1 MSDPLMKIDPD
12 RCMKCGFCMSVC
24 PVYDIDHIENHV
36 ARGRNMLVRMVR
48 EGDLPLEDD
57 YRRCLSSCLLCK
69 RCEAVCPANLSPA
82 EITLDAR
89 NDVIEKMGMSW
100 FQDFLYKGILSRRSL
115 TARFVGMACLIPG
128 LSVKGGRPLR
138 HLADMASFIP
148 GALSLPRFSSRP
160 LRKRV
165 SGITRPPEGVEE
177 KGEVAV
183 FPGCM
188 YEYFLPDI
196 GEDIIISLAK
206 AGFTTVL
213 PDGLNCCGLSIHN
226 AGDYR
231 TAGLLAARN
240 IEALSSYSH
249 VITGCAT
256 CGSGLKDYHKWFKED
271 DPMSSRAF
279 EFSKKVSDF
288 SEFLVKN
295 GAMPGAFDSDH
306 MTVTYHDPC
315 HLRVHQGIYD
325 APRDLLRAIDGIKYI
340 EMENADACCGL
351 GGSFGIANR
360 EISLAIQA
368 KKMESIKKSGAQA
381 VVTSCPGCMFYLSDG
396 VRRNRLP
403 VKVMHISRLMRGDGK
418 IRK

>member
-1 MSDPLMKIDPD
+1 MISRQMKIDTD

-48 EGDLPLEDD
+48 EGDLPLEED
-57 YRRCLSSCLLCK
+57 YRRCLSACLLCK

-100 FQDFLYKGILSRRSL
+100 FQNFLYKGILSRRSL
-115 TARFVGMACLIPG
+115 TARFVGLAGLIPG

-165 SGITRPPEGVEE
+165 SGITRPPDGVEE
-177 KGEVAV
+177 KGKVAV

-196 GEDIIISLAK
+196 GEDIITSLAK

-240 IEALSSYSH
+240 IEALSSYDH

-256 CGSGLKDYHKWFKED
+256 CGSSLKDYHKWFKED
-271 DPMSSRAF
+271 DPIFSRAF

-295 GAMPGAFDSDH
+295 GAMPGAFDSVP
-306 MTVTYHDPC
+306 MAVTYHDPC
-315 HLRVHQGIYD
+315 HLRVHQGVYE

-340 EMENADACCGL
+340 EMENADSCCGL
-351 GGSFGIANR
+351 GGSFGMANR

-381 VVTSCPGCMFYLSDG
+381 VATSCPGCMLYLADG

>member
-1 MSDPLMKIDPD
+1 MIDQKMKTDPD

-48 EGDLPLEDD
+48 EGELPMEDD
-57 YRRCLSSCLLCK
+57 YRKCLYSCLLCK

-82 EITLDAR
+82 EITLGAR
-89 NDVIEKMGMSW
+89 NDVIEKKGTSW
-100 FQDFLYKGILSRRSL
+100 FQDKIYKGILNRRSL
-115 TARFVGMACLIPG
+115 IARFVGIAGLIPG

-138 HLADMASFIP
+138 HLADMASFMP
-148 GALSLPRFSSRP
+148 GALSLPRISSRP

-165 SGITRPPEGVEE
+165 SMITRPLAGVKE

-196 GEDIIISLAK
+196 GEDIIMSLAK
-206 AGFTTVL
+206 AGFTVIL
-213 PDGLNCCGLSIHN
+213 PEGLNCCGLSVHN
-226 AGDYR
+226 AGDSK
-231 TAGLLAARN
+231 TSNLLAERN
-240 IEALSSYSH
+240 IEALASYDH

-256 CGSGLKDYHKWFKED
+256 CGSALKDYHKWFKEG
-271 DPMSSRAF
+271 DPMLDKAVAF
-279 EFSKKVSDF
+279 LKKVSDF

-295 GAMPGAFDSDH
+295 GFKSEAGDTGP

-315 HLRVHQGIYD
+315 HLRVHQGVY
-325 APRDLLRAIDGIKYI
+325 AEPRELLNSIDGIKYV

-351 GGSFGIANR
+351 GGSFGIAHK
-360 EISLAIQA
+360 EISLAIQS

-381 VVTSCPGCMFYLSDG
+381 VVTSCPGCMFYLSHG
-396 VRRNRLP
+396 IKRSRLP
-403 VKVMHISRLMRGDGK
+403 VEVMHISKLTKGN
-418 IRK
+418 